1 VVENNHKINFNSLLF
16 LIISLLLFPNI
27 GFSSKINIKSC
38 NSGLINVKCQKI
50 EVRYNKVNFY
60 DKYKFKT
67 NGNGSYCEI
76 SSKLDSFKSYN
87 SKISYSN
94 AYANKLG
101 QWSDGGIIVRPK
113 NINLNWY
120 YTIEWEINCR
130 K

>member
-1 VVENNHKINFNSLLF
+1 MVENNHKINFNSLLF